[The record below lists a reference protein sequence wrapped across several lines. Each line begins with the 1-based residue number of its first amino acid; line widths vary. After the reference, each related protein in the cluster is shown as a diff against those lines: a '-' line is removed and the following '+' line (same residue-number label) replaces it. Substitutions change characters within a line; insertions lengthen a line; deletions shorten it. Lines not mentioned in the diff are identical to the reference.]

1 MDNVSFLITSII
13 TIIHFNVPRADCG
26 YCKGYYKNA

>member
-13 TIIHFNVPRADCG
+13 TIIRFYVYRVDCG
-26 YCKGYYKNA
+26 YCKGYYRKH